1 MLVDEKTFPLNEWLL
16 RPHPGTLTEEQNLF
30 NYHLSKARGTIENS
44 FGILTTRWRIKDQSK
59 PRLKMMRAMFKL
71 W

>member
-1 MLVDEKTFPLNEWLL
+1 MLEDDKTFPLKEWLL
-16 RPHPGTLTEEQNLF
+16 RPHPGTLTEEQKIF
-30 NYHLSKARGTIENS
+30 NYHLSKARGAIENS

-71 W
+71 

>member
-1 MLVDEKTFPLNEWLL
+1 MLEDDKTFPLKEWLL
-16 RPHPGTLTEEQNLF
+16 RPHPGTLTEEQKIF
-30 NYHLSKARGTIENS
+30 SYHLSKARGAIENS
-44 FGILTTRWRIKDQSK
+44 FGILTTSWRIKDQSK